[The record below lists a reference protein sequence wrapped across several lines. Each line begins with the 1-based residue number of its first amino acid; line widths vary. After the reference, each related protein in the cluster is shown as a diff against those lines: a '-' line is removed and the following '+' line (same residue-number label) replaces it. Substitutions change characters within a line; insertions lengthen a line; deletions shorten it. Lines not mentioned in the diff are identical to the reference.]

1 MVLIMNVI
9 NVQQEKKLIRVKEI
23 INRGSLAKATDS
35 LITNQT
41 RTATTENRAGDET
54 NEQQDRIKTGSLTLV
69 TLSNYSCR
77 LVGGQW
83 TVGPKERSGIWAARQ
98 EL

>member
-1 MVLIMNVI
+1 M
-9 NVQQEKKLIRVKEI
+9 IRVKEI

-35 LITNQT
+35 LATNQT
-41 RTATTENRAGDET
+41 RTTTTENSEDET
-54 NEQQDRIKTGSLTLV
+54 NEQQDRIKAGSLTPV